1 MRLIDEKQKRTSF
14 REGGFEDTMN
24 NGASSYRRF
33 IEGDQNGIVDII
45 RDYKDGLILF
55 LNGYTRNICLAEE
68 LMEETFV
75 RLVVKKPKYSPKCSF
90 KTWLYTIG
98 RNITIDYLR
107 RNSKTV
113 DMSAEEMQ
121 NLASD
126 EESLER
132 SYIQEEQ
139 KLTVHKAMNRLNADY
154 RQVLFLSFFEDLNT
168 EQIASVMRKSKRQI
182 GNLMYRAKAALKSEL
197 EKEGFI
203 YEDL

>member
-1 MRLIDEKQKRTSF
+1 
-14 REGGFEDTMN
+14 MN

-33 IEGDQNGIVDII
+33 IEGDQDGRVDII

-68 LMEETFV
+68 LMMETFV
-75 RLVVKKPKYSPKCSF
+75 RLVVKRPKYSPKCSF

-98 RNITIDYLR
+98 RNVAIDYLR
-107 RNSKTV
+107 RNSQTV

-121 NLASD
+121 NLSSD

-139 KLTVHKAMNRLNADY
+139 KITVHKAMNRLNADY
-154 RQVLFLSFFEDLNT
+154 RQVLFLSFFEDLDT

-203 YEDL
+203 YEEL